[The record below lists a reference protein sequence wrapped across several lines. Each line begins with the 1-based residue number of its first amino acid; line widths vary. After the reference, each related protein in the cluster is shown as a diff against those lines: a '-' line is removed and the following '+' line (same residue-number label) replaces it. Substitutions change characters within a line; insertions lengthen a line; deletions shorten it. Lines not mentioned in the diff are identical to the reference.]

1 MGGKIMEYLLN
12 YMQDYEIDYLKE
24 QYTEEIIDLLEIEK
38 DHVVQ
43 KIESLLENGEEN
55 IYEKMSEDID
65 YFLN

>member
-1 MGGKIMEYLLN
+1 MEYLLN

>member
-1 MGGKIMEYLLN
+1 MEYLLN
-12 YMQDYEIDYLKE
+12 YMEDFEIDYLKE

>member
-1 MGGKIMEYLLN
+1 MEYLLN
-12 YMQDYEIDYLKE
+12 YMEDYEIDYLKE